1 MTCIITYL
9 PTSPPWAGP
18 QRVGCPEQPRPA
30 RVWSGHKVGT
40 ARDSGLY
47 GQGTCGAPSG
57 SHVAQALALTEHDGC
72 GQGHQASSFSL
83 GAAGGAR
90 QREQQWEPCA
100 PCPHLPTHSPDGKPE
115 AAEASP
121 AQHSVARTCCG
132 RAPRLAGR
140 LGLRALSRR
149 ALLSFATPPPLS
161 PLSPCLLLLQLPRV
175 VNSLKLLIKNILLSP
190 PQGLLPC
197 DFPLRRRHGRKG
209 GGGRAVAKEWGSA
222 FLGLHGGCRG
232 TGAWLPPAPCHS
244 PWLPG
249 SVGRH
254 FRRLQPWVS
263 WRQEWRQLPRALC
276 SLLPPRPT
284 GPLAQAVAQ
293 AHFHWRQGAL
303 PSRESAARSSS
314 LGVTL
319 SPLVSDGEVSLGS
332 TSSGKMQSRLVS

>member
-1 MTCIITYL
+1 MGAVRAL
-9 PTSPPWAGP
+9 PPPPHPFPGWKT
-18 QRVGCPEQPRPA
+18 R
-30 RVWSGHKVGT
+30 
-40 ARDSGLY
+40 
-47 GQGTCGAPSG
+47 
-57 SHVAQALALTEHDGC
+57 GC
-72 GQGHQASSFSL
+72 GGLTCTALCGSYLLRPCTPACWKAGAQSPQQARPTFL
-83 GAAGGAR
+83 R
-90 QREQQWEPCA
+90 QP
-100 PCPHLPTHSPDGKPE
+100 
-115 AAEASP
+115 
-121 AQHSVARTCCG
+121 
-132 RAPRLAGR
+132 
-140 LGLRALSRR
+140 
-149 ALLSFATPPPLS
+149 PPPLS
-161 PLSPCLLLLQLPRV
+161 SPSPCLLLLQLPRV

-222 FLGLHGGCRG
+222 FPGLHGGCRG

>member
-1 MTCIITYL
+1 MTAAARGIRPHPSPWERQAGPGRGSSSGSRARPA
-9 PTSPPWAGP
+9 PTSPPIPRMENQRLRRPHLHSP
-18 QRVGCPEQPRPA
+18 QWLVPA
-30 RVWSGHKVGT
+30 AAVHP
-40 ARDSGLY
+40 GLLE
-47 GQGTCGAPSG
+47 GWGSEPSAGAPY
-57 SHVAQALALTEHDGC
+57 
-72 GQGHQASSFSL
+72 F
-83 GAAGGAR
+83 
-90 QREQQWEPCA
+90 P
-100 PCPHLPTHSPDGKPE
+100 LP
-115 AAEASP
+115 P
-121 AQHSVARTCCG
+121 A
-132 RAPRLAGR
+132 
-140 LGLRALSRR
+140 
-149 ALLSFATPPPLS
+149 PPLS

-263 WRQEWRQLPRALC
+263 WRQEWRQLPRALR

-284 GPLAQAVAQ
+284 GPLAQVVAQ